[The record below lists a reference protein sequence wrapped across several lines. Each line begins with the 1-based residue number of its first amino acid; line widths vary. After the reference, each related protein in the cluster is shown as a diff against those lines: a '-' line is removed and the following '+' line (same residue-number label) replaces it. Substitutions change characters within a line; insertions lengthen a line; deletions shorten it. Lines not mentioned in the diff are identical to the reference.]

1 MRDRL
6 AKKHKITMDK
16 NSRPTNDDVKEL
28 TELFIYMEN
37 QTNLI
42 DRNNRDI
49 D

>member
-1 MRDRL
+1 
-6 AKKHKITMDK
+6 MDK
-16 NSRPTNDDVKEL
+16 NSRPTNDDIKEL

-42 DRNNRDI
+42 DRNNKDI